1 MDTGRLHR
9 AAAARCQRCRQ
20 PMLDC
25 RPARPPV
32 CDLRLSASLPVAR
45 PACKRQTQA
54 MRAALLG
61 FRPAPALVA
70 PRRPHGF
77 AGALTGHT
85 SMRYAASR
93 HPSVSAHTAC
103 FPHSLLPTLQYVSRC
118 ARLLRAVGPR
128 LSRLQTRCCPCRRR
142 RRRLSTSRRRSRCRW
157 PLRALRLHCRCRW
170 PLWTLSRRHRHLRW
184 PLRVPTRRR
193 KTFTSHQASATG
205 STSCTAAG
213 AWFSRPWRTMA
224 ASTPSPA
231 CS

>member
-1 MDTGRLHR
+1 MKWTLGACIGRR
-9 AAAARCQRCRQ
+9 PRFQRCRQ

-103 FPHSLLPTLQYVSRC
+103 FPHSLLPTLQYASRC
-118 ARLLRAVGPR
+118 ARLLRAVRPR

-142 RRRLSTSRRRSRCRW
+142 RRLSVSRRHRRLRW
-157 PLRALRLHCRCRW
+157 PLRALRLHRRCRW
-170 PLWTLSRRHRHLRW
+170 PLWALSRRHRRLRW
-184 PLRVPTRRR
+184 PLRVRTR
-193 KTFTSHQASATG
+193 
-205 STSCTAAG
+205 
-213 AWFSRPWRTMA
+213 A
-224 ASTPSPA
+224 ASTRKDQA
-231 CS
+231 TGARA